1 MKAKIVLGLQ
11 YGDEGK
17 GITTDYLASKAN
29 NPIVIRFSGGQQV
42 GHTVKVNGYT
52 HVHSNFGS
60 GTLRGVPTYYSEHTS
75 IYPTTIARE
84 LKVLKENGFNPEI
97 IFHPLTLIT
106 TPWDVIANRRDAQNM
121 EHGSCGLGIGKTQ
134 KRNETGF
141 KLYAVDLLDPDV
153 LMEKVESIRE
163 NYYNYNFDDGFD
175 VSTLEAYEVLD
186 FVEAISEIPWK
197 VEGYEYL
204 MGYEDLIF
212 EGSQGILLDKD
223 FGVFPNVTYANTT
236 SKNAHEIL
244 AKLGVS
250 FSDREI
256 FYVTRSYTTRHGAG
270 NFKEGEIELK
280 NNDVETNVFNEFQ
293 KDFKVAPLNYD
304 LINRGLRYD
313 RIFSDITFSHKIK
326 KSLMITCMDQV
337 TDFQFDYDKVDGYF
351 TIYESWSPESKDIK
365 LQIYKKSKK

>member
-17 GITTDYLASKAN
+17 GITTDYLASQAE
-29 NPIVIRFSGGQQV
+29 NPIVVRFSGGQQV
-42 GHTVKVNGYT
+42 GHTVQVNGYT

-60 GTLRGVPTYYSEHTS
+60 GTLRGIPTYYTEHTS

-84 LKVLKENGFNPEI
+84 LKVLKENGYNPEI
-97 IFHPLTLIT
+97 ILHPLTMIT

-141 KLYAVDLLDPDV
+141 KLYAIDLLEPDL

-163 NYYNYNFDDGFD
+163 NYYNYDFDEGFD
-175 VSTLEAYEVLD
+175 VSTNEAYEVLD
-186 FVEAISEIPWK
+186 FVEAINEIQWK
-197 VEGYEYL
+197 LENYEFLVGY
-204 MGYEDLIF
+204 DNLIF

-223 FGVFPNVTYANTT
+223 FGIFPNVTHANTT
-236 SKNAHEIL
+236 SKNAHEVL
-244 AKLGVS
+244 DLLGLGPD
-250 FSDREI
+250 DRSI
-256 FYVTRSYTTRHGAG
+256 YYVTRSYTTRHGAG
-270 NFKEGEIELK
+270 NFNEGVVKLK
-280 NNDVETNVFNEFQ
+280 NNEIETNVFNEFQ

-313 RIFSDITFSHKIK
+313 EIYSNIIEKNIVV
-326 KSLMITCMDQV
+326 TCYDQV
-337 TDFQFDYDKVDGYF
+337 DDFEFDFNKVNTEF
-351 TIYESWSPESKDIK
+351 NWFFKSWSPDSKDFEVFNR
-365 LQIYKKSKK
+365 LW